1 MNQHRPLDDLTA
13 HVRLERFEDRLNPF
27 GSFLLDRVAIGNDRS
42 VAPLLGV
49 VR

>member
-27 GSFLLDRVAIGNDRS
+27 GSFFLDRVAIGNDRS
-42 VAPLLGV
+42 FTPLLGV